1 MSLCERQPRK
11 VPTVTKS
18 LTTRKGIY
26 SDEEVVLQEKKAAVI
41 TNGVEV
47 VLSSDENHF
56 DEIILER
63 LGIP

>member
-1 MSLCERQPRK
+1 
-11 VPTVTKS
+11 VT
-18 LTTRKGIY
+18 
-26 SDEEVVLQEKKAAVI
+26 LQEKKASVI